1 MCLMPQTT
9 RIDDA
14 MWTRGRNLLQRLLRS
29 TVRAQRLRFWTRC
42 RSASNGID
50 QLQDECQL
58 QAVAASHWRCLEDS
72 LDMQKLLDAVPSFL
86 SSWNNKKVKCNYV
99 KEEVKQNVMMT
110 AIVFIFFCSSSLC
123 ALFLFKW
130 VCVCGVH
137 PSAMSS
143 KFIAERENWIEC
155 PLMWLY
161 RWVLSS
167 FLPPT
172 LKYYSHPLP
181 QLFRFRLY
189 AWKFI
194 DRHKCYFFNDYLT
207 KYFELS
213 YLLKKAKKPL
223 LPPPSLLIF
232 IAVLLFFL
240 TIEHC

>member
-1 MCLMPQTT
+1 MQFPPFSPLETT
-9 RIDDA
+9 KKSNA
-14 MWTRGRNLLQRLLRS
+14 TMWRR
-29 TVRAQRLRFWTRC
+29 
-42 RSASNGID
+42 
-50 QLQDECQL
+50 
-58 QAVAASHWRCLEDS
+58 
-72 LDMQKLLDAVPSFL
+72 KLSKMLWWPPLSL
-86 SSWNNKKVKCNYV
+86 SSSVPPP
-99 KEEVKQNVMMT
+99 
-110 AIVFIFFCSSSLC
+110 C
-123 ALFLFKW
+123 ALCSYSSE
-130 VCVCGVH
+130 CVCGVH